1 MSITEHKRLY
11 TVLKV
16 ISRKKAMTDYEVC
29 GFKNFLKIF
38 SIPVL
43 YRYSLPSTSLIQIES
58 LPSCLYNSKRLQKSP
73 SASRIKFSA
82 TQVLIQLHFC

>member
-16 ISRKKAMTDYEVC
+16 ISRKNAMTDYEVC

-58 LPSCLYNSKRLQKSP
+58 LPSCSIQQQKAAAKSVCM
-73 SASRIKFSA
+73 KHQVFSN
-82 TQVLIQLHFC
+82 TSFDPVTCL